1 MLSYL
6 RGAFVLLFVAF
17 PLIEIAVLIK
27 VGQAIGFWPTMLLL
41 IAAAVLG
48 ASVIREQGLSA
59 ASRAFEVMR
68 EGRIPIAPM
77 LDSYVIIMAGLLLII
92 PGLITDVIGLLLL
105 VPPVRRWC
113 IRRVVPEL
121 YDHPL
126 VSGRD
131 RRVEPRQ
138 PTVIDGTYERRDPD
152 PGDGHGDR

>member
-6 RGAFVLLFVAF
+6 RGAFVLLFVAL

-48 ASVIREQGLSA
+48 SFVIRERGLSA

-77 LDSYVIIMAGLLLII
+77 LDSYVVIMAGLLLII
-92 PGLITDVIGLLLL
+92 PGLVSDVIGLLLL
-105 VPPVRRWC
+105 VPRCGAGASAAWC
-113 IRRVVPEL
+113 RSSTII
-121 YDHPL
+121 PL
-126 VSGRD
+126 SPGATAGLSRAGR
-131 RRVEPRQ
+131 P
-138 PTVIDGTYERRDPD
+138 
-152 PGDGHGDR
+152 